1 MPTLLSLTAVAA
13 FWNAKMVQKTTLNQ
27 AWGALRVVLKDAFT
41 FYEIKDLAGLAGI
54 DVTRFSSLVQRAG
67 GGASKGQLIT
77 ALDSV
82 IGRLDVS
89 TKSKVLNCFAEEVVR
104 QRPSHAGPLNEYL
117 GRLGWQ
123 FEEERLIPIELF
135 DVTEL
140 AELPEAARTDLVKA
154 AARLRDGDLGGALA
168 AACAAVDSAT
178 NAVYAERGLVSQ
190 PGDGF
195 QSRCAKALKERRT
208 YKKTANELISLGWE
222 EAEATTLAQNLR
234 GALNHGAFA
243 MQSLRSKMSDVHGSK
258 SVLEPLVFDSLKWA
272 ALIARMLK

>member
-1 MPTLLSLTAVAA
+1 MAD
-13 FWNAKMVQKTTLNQ
+13 QTTLNQ

-54 DVTRFSSLVQRAG
+54 DVTRFSSLVQRPG

-82 IGRLDVS
+82 IGRLDS
-89 TKSKVLNCFAEEVVR
+89 SMKSKVLNCFAEEVVR
-104 QRPSHAGPLNEYL
+104 QRPTHASLLYEYL
-117 GRLGWQ
+117 ERLGWQ
-123 FEEERLIPIELF
+123 FEEDRLIPIELF

-140 AELPEAARTDLVKA
+140 AELPEAARTDMTKA

-178 NAVYAERGLVSQ
+178 NAVYAERGLVAQSS
-190 PGDGF
+190 DGF
-195 QSRCAKALKERRT
+195 QARCAAALKARDT
-208 YKKTANELISLGWE
+208 YKQIAGELISLGWE
-222 EAEATTLAQNLR
+222 EAEATTLVNNLR
-234 GALNHGAFA
+234 GALNQGAFV
-243 MQSLRSKMSDVHGSK
+243 MQFLRSKMSDVHGSQ

-272 ALIARMLK
+272 ALLVRMLK